1 MTKHISGPWDVF
13 TDGPAYAVG
22 PSRFCTVARFYPSE
36 SERDTILANARLIA
50 AAPDLL
56 AACKGAMRILA
67 LWGGNDCPEDDH
79 LFEENRS
86 LFMMQQAFI
95 EAIAKAEGGK

>member
-1 MTKHISGPWDVF
+1 V
-13 TDGPAYAVG
+13 
-22 PSRFCTVARFYPSE
+22 FYPSE

-95 EAIAKAEGGK
+95 EAIAKAEGGV